1 MDLQKKNSSSRVV
14 ALAGGVDVRDIA
26 QRRKSEIIVVV
37 VDIYIYIIIII
48 YYYSYLWQF
57 LVCWTCRKSV

>member
-26 QRRKSEIIVVV
+26 QRRKSEIIVAVV
-37 VDIYIYIIIII
+37 VVVAVVVR
-48 YYYSYLWQF
+48 F
-57 LVCWTCRKSV
+57 VFGF